1 MNDEKGIAI
10 TNAFHKLLKES
21 NCKSTKIWVDKG
33 SEFYSRSMK
42 LMLEKNNI
50 EIFWTYNE
58 KIFCCCWKIY
68 YNLKEYK
75 MQNCMTPN
83 SKNIYIDKL
92 DDIVSKYHKKCN
104 GTINMNLVDVKSS
117 TYVDSSKEIN
127 DKDNKFKSEYT
138 VSISKYRTIFAKSY
152 VQNWFEEVFVVE
164 KVKRT
169 LSWTYVTGD
178 LKGEE
183 MERFT
188 KQNCKKQIKKSLQ
201 LKK

>member
-1 MNDEKGIAI
+1 
-10 TNAFHKLLKES
+10 
-21 NCKSTKIWVDKG
+21 
-33 SEFYSRSMK
+33 
-42 LMLEKNNI
+42 
-50 EIFWTYNE
+50 
-58 KIFCCCWKIY
+58 
-68 YNLKEYK
+68 
-75 MQNCMTPN
+75 MTPN

-127 DKDNKFKSEYT
+127 DKDTKFKSEYT

-152 VQNWFEEVFVVE
+152 VQNLFEEVFVVG
-164 KVKRT
+164 KLKRT

-188 KQNCKKQIKKSLQ
+188 KQNFKKQIKKSLQ